1 MRQEGPE
8 GSPKGL
14 GGTEAVHSTPGG
26 RALPNVD

>member
-8 GSPKGL
+8 GSLKGL
-14 GGTEAVHSTPGG
+14 GGTEAVHSTPRG